1 MSHKQSIIEHFK
13 QHFKSEPEHTFHAP
27 GRVNLI
33 GEHTDY
39 NDGFV
44 LPAAIN
50 FGTTI
55 AVKKRNDRTVNV
67 LALDINKETDSFSL
81 DSIEFNQQNMWS
93 NYVRGTLKILVDTYP
108 DLKGADIVVSGDVP
122 QGTGLSSSASFE
134 NVILKTFS
142 TINNIELDGV
152 AAALMSQKAENTFV
166 GCNCGIMD
174 QLISAMGKEG
184 KAMLLDCRNL
194 DFQYA
199 DIPQGVSLVIIN
211 SNVKRTL
218 VGSEYNTR
226 RQQCEAAAKHFN
238 KPALRDVSIEELES
252 EQNNL
257 APLIYQRARHIVT
270 ENARTI
276 NALTALNENDMAS
289 MSVLMAQSHESMKHD
304 FDITTP
310 ELDTLVDIV
319 AKVLG
324 KRGGTRMTGGGFG
337 GCVIALTPDELVE
350 PVKDAIMEQYT
361 LSTGLTADIY
371 VCTASDGAFTK

>member
-1 MSHKQSIIEHFK
+1 MLNSQSITEHFK
-13 QHFKSEPEHTFHAP
+13 EHFKSAPEHTFHAP

-67 LALDINKETDSFSL
+67 LALDIDNETDSFSL
-81 DSIEFNQQNMWS
+81 DAIEFNQQNMWS
-93 NYVRGTLKILVDTYP
+93 NYVRGTLKILLDTYP
-108 DLKGADIVVSGDVP
+108 DIKGADILVSGNVP

-174 QLISAMGKEG
+174 QLVSAMGKEG
-184 KAMLLDCRNL
+184 TAMLLDCRSL
-194 DFQYA
+194 EFQYA
-199 DIPQGVSLVIIN
+199 DIPKGVSLVIIN

-226 RQQCEAAAKHFN
+226 RQQCEAGAKHFN
-238 KPALRDVSIEELES
+238 KPALRDVTIEELES
-252 EQNNL
+252 ERDNL
-257 APLIYQRARHIVT
+257 EPLIYQRAKHIVT
-270 ENARTI
+270 ENARTMK
-276 NALTALNENDMAS
+276 ALTALNKNDMS
-289 MSVLMAQSHESMKHD
+289 TMSVLMAQSHESMKND

-319 AKVLG
+319 AKVLRS
-324 KRGGTRMTGGGFG
+324 RGGARMTGGGFG
-337 GCVIALTPDELVE
+337 GCVIALTPDELVDQ
-350 PVKDAIMEQYT
+350 VNDAIKDQYSA
-361 LSTGLTADIY
+361 STGLTADIY
-371 VCTASDGAFTK
+371 VCTASDGAFFE